1 MEIASLIISIISM
14 IGTLI
19 SAVAAFTAKSEIK
32 KIKINQRLQGDKN
45 NQYIGDIFNGRK

>member
-19 SAVAAFTAKSEIK
+19 SAITAFTAKSEVK
-32 KIKINQRLQGDKN
+32 KIKINQSIQGNENK
-45 NQYIGDIFNGRK
+45 QYIGGNHDGK